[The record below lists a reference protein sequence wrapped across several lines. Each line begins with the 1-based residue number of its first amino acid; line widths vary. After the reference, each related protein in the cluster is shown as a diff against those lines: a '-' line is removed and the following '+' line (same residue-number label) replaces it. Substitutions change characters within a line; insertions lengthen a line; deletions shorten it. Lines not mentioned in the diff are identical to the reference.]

1 MSTIEGWFYDGRQAE
16 GIAVRVTM
24 RNNALCVE
32 GEGVTRVW
40 AISQVEPNTRVA
52 NTRRVLRLPHGQ
64 QVHTDD
70 NQAIDLWFPARA
82 PLERLVAR
90 LEHHPAMVAASV
102 LLILATLIGGFWW
115 GVPWLANKLARAMP
129 PKVERTLGE
138 QTLSSLDR
146 WGFERSELNARRI
159 DRLNER
165 FAELVQG
172 LEGAEH
178 YRLEFRRA
186 DMPNAFALP
195 GGIVVVTD
203 ELADMLTN
211 DQLTA
216 VMAHELGHHV
226 HRHVLRQVLQ
236 GSAVAVAVS
245 LMTGDA
251 ASASGAVT
259 AIPILLLESG
269 YSRDFERE
277 ADAYA
282 IAHLPEVGLAPRHFA
297 DALRALREHVESTG
311 VDDDEGW
318 SDYLSTHPATEE
330 RIRAAEQAA
339 APATTAPLPTPE

>member
-1 MSTIEGWFYDGRQAE
+1 VSTIDGWFYDGRKAE
-16 GIAVRVTM
+16 GLPVRVTL

-32 GEGVTRVW
+32 GDGVTRVW
-40 AISQVEPNTRVA
+40 ALAQVEPTTRVA
-52 NTRRVLRLPHGQ
+52 NTRRVLHLPYGQ

-70 NQAIDLWFPARA
+70 NEAIDAWFPARA

-90 LEHHPAMVAASV
+90 LEHHPAVVAGSV
-102 LLILATLIGGFWW
+102 LLILVALVGAFWW
-115 GVPWLANKLARAMP
+115 GVPWLANKVAHAMP
-129 PKVERTLGE
+129 AEIERGLGE

-146 WGFERSELNARRI
+146 WGFEPSELNARRI

-165 FAELVQG
+165 FAELVAN
-172 LEGAEH
+172 LDGAEQ

-186 DMPNAFALP
+186 GMPNAFALP

-203 ELADMLTN
+203 ELAEILNN

-216 VMAHELGHHV
+216 VMAHEIGHHV
-226 HRHVLRQVLQ
+226 HRHVMRQVLQ

-245 LMTGDA
+245 LLTGDA

-259 AIPILLLESG
+259 AIPIMLLESG

-277 ADAYA
+277 ADTYA
-282 IAHLPEVGLAPRHFA
+282 ISRLPEVDLAPRHFA
-297 DALRALREHVESTG
+297 DALRALREHVDADG
-311 VDDDEGW
+311 AADDAGL

-330 RIRAAEQAA
+330 RIRAAERAS
-339 APATTAPLPTPE
+339 APAP